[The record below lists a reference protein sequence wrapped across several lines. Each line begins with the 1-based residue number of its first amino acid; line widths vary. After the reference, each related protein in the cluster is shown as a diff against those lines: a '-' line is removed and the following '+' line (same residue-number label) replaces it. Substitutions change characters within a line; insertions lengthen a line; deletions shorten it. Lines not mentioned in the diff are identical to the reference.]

1 MNSPDKTQMTR
12 DISSLTTPRFLS
24 LESPTTAPN
33 IPARMG
39 PIRGEIS
46 MLATSVTLLDST
58 DKDRNVI
65 RKLFFTR
72 SFKHQHYCG

>member
-1 MNSPDKTQMTR
+1 MTR

-39 PIRGEIS
+39 PISGEIS
-46 MLATSVTLLDST
+46 MLATRVTLLDST
-58 DKDRNVI
+58 E
-65 RKLFFTR
+65 
-72 SFKHQHYCG
+72 KHYLLSIKILKMIYTTYQVQ